1 MEMDCL
7 TFTEAEV
14 VADGTVALG
23 FVDETGKSVKV
34 RLSLNQV
41 GRLAMTLPELVATA
55 LRNQHGNQK
64 MRFAY
69 PLTQSFMPWPRGM
82 GLENAALSRRS
93 AKAGS
98 NLSLTTKQIIV
109 ATGFLGLRRHRK
121 WPVTTSPLWGAL
133 GVPKTSSIKC
143 VFMRD
148 RRRSSCRSL
157 GAQLLC
163 PRRP

>member
-14 VADGTVALG
+14 VAGGTVALG

-64 MRFAY
+64 MLCVSADPKLY
-69 PLTQSFMPWPRGM
+69 TMAPRYG
-82 GLENAALSRRS
+82 SRKRS
-93 AKAGS
+93 
-98 NLSLTTKQIIV
+98 
-109 ATGFLGLRRHRK
+109 
-121 WPVTTSPLWGAL
+121 P
-133 GVPKTSSIKC
+133 PKEI
-143 VFMRD
+143 
-148 RRRSSCRSL
+148 
-157 GAQLLC
+157 G
-163 PRRP
+163 